1 MNFIK
6 IFAFSFCSLCFSA
19 ENPSQQ
25 DPTAVPPATE
35 VVDTAPSALQPTG
48 ILVPHQTRT
57 LSPQDIIFLQ
67 GTVVALTMVGSIA
80 SILSTGYGSDVFL
93 ATAAVIGYQLMNTL
107 NLRIFSRP
115 LVRDASLV
123 AGTIATGMASLY
135 SDVAVYPFVV
145 LLTLA
150 AQRGYEWSGSE
161 FFADRTDGFYNELV
175 DCKNRLMGRK
185 KDKQL

>member
-19 ENPSQQ
+19 ENPLGQKQ
-25 DPTAVPPATE
+25 DAVPPATE
-35 VVDTAPSALQPTG
+35 VVDTAPSALQPTVN
-48 ILVPHQTRT
+48 LMPQQTRV

-107 NLRIFSRP
+107 NLRIFNRP

-135 SDVAVYPFVV
+135 SDVAAYPFVV
-145 LLTLA
+145 LLALA
-150 AQRGYEWSGSE
+150 AQRGYEWSGSS
-161 FFADRTDGFYNELV
+161 FVADRTDGFYNELV
-175 DCKNRLMGRK
+175 DCKNRLLGRK
-185 KDKQL
+185 KND